1 LAKNS
6 PYLTILLEIEVILG
20 SKMIAQLVNLQ
31 YGKVGKMD
39 LAEALFK
46 LLYDE
51 PTEPVTIECD
61 DGEIIEITDKMIQV
75 TIQGDTKTFL
85 RLLDQSVT
93 L

>member
-1 LAKNS
+1 
-6 PYLTILLEIEVILG
+6 
-20 SKMIAQLVNLQ
+20 MIAQLVNLQ